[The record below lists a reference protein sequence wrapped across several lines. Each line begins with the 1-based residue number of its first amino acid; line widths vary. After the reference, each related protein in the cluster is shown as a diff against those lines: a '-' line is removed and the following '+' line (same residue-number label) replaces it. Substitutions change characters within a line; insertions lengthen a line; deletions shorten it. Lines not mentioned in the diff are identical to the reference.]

1 LKKILIANRAE
12 IACRII
18 RSCRRLGIASVAVYS
33 DVDAG
38 AMHAA
43 LADEAVAIGGS
54 TPAESYLQMERILDA
69 ARATKADGI
78 HPGYGFLSENAEF
91 AVAVRSAD
99 ITWIGPDA
107 KSIEDM
113 GDKER
118 ARQLAAAAGIP
129 VLPGSPR
136 FAFGDVAGIREAAAI
151 VGYPLL
157 VKAASGGGGIGMRAV
172 ERSDDLVEAV
182 ERAQSM
188 AQRAFGDG
196 SVYFERFVPEARHVE
211 VQVFG
216 LGDGRAMHLFERD
229 CSVQR
234 RFQKVIE
241 ESPAPG
247 LSEAML
253 ERMYECAVALC
264 GQERYRGAGTIEF
277 IVDAQAQCFYFLEMN
292 TRIQVEH
299 PVTELTTGLDLVA
312 MQIQHAAGRL
322 LMLAQEDIRREG
334 HAIECR
340 LYAERPAK
348 GFLPSPGVLKKLQ
361 LPPTSAEVRID
372 TGVREGDRITH
383 YYDPMIAKIA
393 VRGEGR
399 PHALSMMLST
409 LAAIHIEG
417 VETNL
422 TFLRNTLEHE
432 TFQSGRVRTNLVER
446 HRAELVRDRA

>member
-18 RSCRRLGIASVAVYS
+18 RSCRQLGIASVAVYS

-78 HPGYGFLSENAEF
+78 HPGYGFLSEKAEF
-91 AVAVRSAD
+91 AVAVRAAD

-136 FAFGDVAGIREAAAI
+136 FAFGEVAGIREAAAI

-172 ERSDDLVEAV
+172 ERPDDLVEAV

-188 AQRAFGDG
+188 AQRAFGDA

-241 ESPAPG
+241 ETPAPG
-247 LSEAML
+247 LSGAML

-264 GQERYRGAGTIEF
+264 CQERYRGAGTIEF

-299 PVTELTTGLDLVA
+299 PVTELTTGFDLVA
-312 MQIQHAAGRL
+312 MQIQHAAGRPL
-322 LMLAQEDIRREG
+322 TLAQEDLRREG

-393 VRGEGR
+393 VRGDDR
-399 PHALSMMLST
+399 SHALSMMLST
-409 LAAIHIEG
+409 LAAIHIAG

-422 TFLRNTLEHE
+422 AFLRNTLEHE